1 MSIKALVWA
10 LNLPDLSDG
19 EYRVLTRL
27 ADRHNPDFGC
37 FPSIRK
43 VAEDCNNKSR
53 SSIFKHLNSLE
64 KKGYIKRNKRCRSD
78 GQQTS
83 NEYILYL
90 NKGVHNLD
98 DGGAE
103 NGLPPVQIMDTN
115 NHINNNHINKPI
127 LRNKNYM
134 ILRSIEIGFKE
145 FWDAYPR
152 SVGKPHAEKAF
163 KKASQRVGVDKIL
176 EAVKP
181 FSDSVS
187 HKPKKFIPHPATWLN
202 RDGWNDDLED
212 GKDDNIDYKF
222 RNMVNDIARVQ
233 R

>member
-43 VAEDCNNKSR
+43 VAEDCNKKSR
-53 SSIFKHLNSLE
+53 SSIFNHLNSLE
-64 KKGYIKRNKRCRSD
+64 KKGFIKRIHRVRPD

-83 NEYILYL
+83 NEYILYFD
-90 NKGVHNLD
+90 KGVQDLDGEGAKSGLGCIQNL
-98 DGGAE
+98 
-103 NGLPPVQIMDTN
+103 DTN
-115 NHINNNHINKPI
+115 NHITNNHINKPI
-127 LRNKNYM
+127 LRSVN
-134 ILRSIEIGFKE
+134 LGFEE
-145 FWDAYPR
+145 FWREYPR
-152 SVGKPHAEKAF
+152 GVGKPHAEKAF

-176 EAVKP
+176 DAVKP
-181 FSDSVS
+181 FAVSVS